1 MKIVD
6 ANGYV
11 WASLLWTGPHLSL
24 DVPGAHVDCDVIED
38 PLLGPA
44 HVITALDAT
53 TTMSAIDWTRPTTIP
68 TVAAPGK
75 LPPGAGGAIMNAIS
89 MIARDAGVPALRY
102 AGRYPTAALYRTL
115 LRSFRTDVTEEAF
128 TSHFKLGGPA
138 VEIPIDFVPAP
149 FERLGNPHGYVELRD
164 DPAGS
169 GRRIERA
176 VVDRVSYEIDGSPA
190 RLVQEPHM
198 DGPWEQVTQ
207 RMRAELWFG
216 DAHYAHVATFDADG
230 NLVDGPH
237 PLPRCEHAVIG
248 QVFPASLVEA
258 LADLVADAV
267 PAPLREDAKQHLT
280 GTVLRWADLG
290 ARPATVTADGIAVHA
305 VLWERIAPLGLP
317 RLALALAEALAPVV
331 TGRLVAAIAGDIALM
346 SPRS

>member
-1 MKIVD
+1 MKI
-6 ANGYV
+6 
-11 WASLLWTGPHLSL
+11 LE
-24 DVPGAHVDCDVIED
+24 VPGAIVDDAIVDD

-53 TTMSAIDWTRPTTIP
+53 TTMSAVDWTRPTTIP

-89 MIARDAGVPALRY
+89 MLARDAGVTALRY

-115 LRSFRTDVTEEAF
+115 LRSFRTDHTEEAF
-128 TSHFKLGGPA
+128 TSHFKLAGPA

-149 FERLGNPHGYVELRD
+149 FARLGNPHGYAELRED
-164 DPAGS
+164 LVGGAV
-169 GRRIERA
+169 RLERA
-176 VVDRVSYEIDGSPA
+176 VVDRVSYEVDGSPA
-190 RLVQEPHM
+190 RLVQQAPDLH
-198 DGPWEQVTQ
+198 
-207 RMRAELWFG
+207 RAELWFG
-216 DAHYAHVATFDADG
+216 DAPYGHVATFDAAG
-230 NLVDGPH
+230 VLVEGPH
-237 PLPRCEHAVIG
+237 PLPRCEHEVIG
-248 QVFPASLVEA
+248 QAFPAALLEA

-267 PAPLREDAKQHLT
+267 PAPLREDAKKHLA

-290 ARPATVTADGIAVHA
+290 ARPAAITGDGLAIHA

-331 TGRLVAAIAGDIALM
+331 TARLVAAIAGDVDLM
-346 SPRS
+346 SQRN

>member
-1 MKIVD
+1 LKIVD
-6 ANGYV
+6 ANGFV
-11 WASLLWTGPHLSL
+11 WASLRWDGPHLSL

-44 HVITALDAT
+44 HAITAVDAT
-53 TTMSAIDWTRPTTIP
+53 TTMSAIDWARPTTIP
-68 TVAAPGK
+68 TVAAPAK
-75 LPPGAGGAIMNAIS
+75 LPTGAGSAIMNAIS
-89 MIARDAGVPALRY
+89 IIARDAGVPALRY

-128 TSHFKLGGPA
+128 TSHFKLAGPA

-149 FERLGNPHGYVELRD
+149 FQRLGNPHGYVELREELV
-164 DPAGS
+164 G
-169 GRRIERA
+169 GVLRIERA

-198 DGPWEQVTQ
+198 EGPWEPVTQ

-216 DAHYAHVATFDADG
+216 DAHYAHVATFDAGG

-237 PLPRCEHAVIG
+237 PLPRCEAEVIG
-248 QVFPASLVEA
+248 RIFPPALVVE
-258 LADLVADAV
+258 LANLVADAV
-267 PAPLREDAKQHLT
+267 PAPLREDARKHLS
-280 GTVLRWADLG
+280 GTTLRWADLG
-290 ARPATVTADGIAVHA
+290 AKPAMATSDGLAVHA

-331 TGRLVAAIAGDIALM
+331 TGRLVAAIAGTISL
-346 SPRS
+346 

>member
-11 WASLLWTGPHLSL
+11 WASLLWNGPHLTL

-44 HVITALDAT
+44 HVITSVDAT
-53 TTMSAIDWTRPTTIP
+53 TAMSAIDWSRPTTIP
-68 TVAAPGK
+68 TIAAPGA
-75 LPPGAGGAIMNAIS
+75 LPSGAGGAIMNAIAT
-89 MIARDAGVPALRY
+89 IAREAGVPALRY

-149 FERLGNPHGYVELRD
+149 FQRLGNPHGYVELREELVGG
-164 DPAGS
+164 AL
-169 GRRIERA
+169 RIERA
-176 VVDRVSYEIDGSPA
+176 VVDRVSYEIDGSPS
-190 RLVQEPHM
+190 RLVLAAPDLH
-198 DGPWEQVTQ
+198 
-207 RMRAELWFG
+207 RAELWFG
-216 DAHYAHVATFDADG
+216 DAPYAHVASFDADG
-230 NLVDGPH
+230 KLAEGPL
-237 PLPRCEHAVIG
+237 PLPRCEHEVIG
-248 QVFPASLVEA
+248 QVFPADLLEA
-258 LADLVADAV
+258 LAELVSDAV
-267 PAPLREDAKQHLT
+267 PAPLREDARKYLA
-280 GTVLRWADLG
+280 GTTLRWADLG
-290 ARPATVTADGIAVHA
+290 ARPATATSDGLAVHA

-331 TGRLVAAIAGDIALM
+331 TARLVTAIAADADLM
-346 SPRS
+346 SPTN